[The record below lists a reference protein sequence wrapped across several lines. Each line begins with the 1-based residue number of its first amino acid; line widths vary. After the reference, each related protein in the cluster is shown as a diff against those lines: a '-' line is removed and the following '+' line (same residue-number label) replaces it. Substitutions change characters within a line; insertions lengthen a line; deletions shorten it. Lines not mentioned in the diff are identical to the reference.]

1 MTINT
6 EIHKLDR
13 IADDLLVGARAI
25 GEELGLTPDQ
35 RSRTEGLFKA
45 METEAISLGKQLLER
60 ERQLDDMFARKT
72 ITEEKLE
79 RSLEAIGLL
88 QGRIRQVHLRT
99 HLAQAEILDAEQ
111 IRKYDELRG
120 YATTANS
127 PKHVHPQQ
135 H

>member
-1 MTINT
+1 M
-6 EIHKLDR
+6 
-13 IADDLLVGARAI
+13 
-25 GEELGLTPDQ
+25 
-35 RSRTEGLFKA
+35 RTKALFES
-45 METEAISLGKQLLER
+45 MESEAVLLGKQLIVQER
-60 ERQLDDMFARKT
+60 ELDDMFASKT

-120 YATTANS
+120 YDATSNS

-135 H
+135 Y